1 MFLFLDE
8 NHYRCKD
15 AKIVQFVILVFLREN
30 NHKIDLNIE
39 IFEIFYSLMISTRM
53 LFDFSIIILYFM
65 FLICI

>member
-8 NHYRCKD
+8 NHYSCKD

-30 NHKIDLNIE
+30 NHKIDFNIE
-39 IFEIFYSLMISTRM
+39 NFELKKKIMINMRM

-65 FLICI
+65 S